1 MDFRTRRR
9 PLRRPFWLVALLGL
23 APLPGVA
30 QEVPFERFQLENG
43 LTVIFHED
51 HTLPLVAVNLW
62 YYVGAKDE
70 PPGRSG
76 FAHLFEH
83 LMFMGTKKYPEGEFD
98 RITEEVGGS
107 NNATTSADRT
117 NYFESGPRELLEPFL
132 ELEADRMASLAD
144 AMTLEKLNNQRG
156 IVRNERRQRFDN
168 QPYGAVGLEI
178 PKRMYPPGHP
188 YHEPVI
194 GSHEE
199 IEAATVDDVRGFFD
213 TFYFPR
219 NASLVVAGD
228 FDPKEARALVDKHFA
243 ALPARPALERNH
255 PPVPSIPKEGRGP
268 VRVTLEDQIQLPLSI
283 MVWHSPPLYKSGDAE
298 MDIVAGALSD
308 GKASRLY
315 RSLVY
320 EKKLAQDVRA
330 YQMSLYL
337 GSQFRIYAYARP
349 GVSLDELEKAVDEE
363 VRKLRDKGPTQRE
376 IDRARNKFERYYWG
390 AVQGLNERA
399 DILNQYQFHYG
410 DPGAIS
416 KDLARYSTLTGSG
429 VRDWAQKILRD
440 EDRLLLR
447 VVPKAP
453 PATQE

>member
-1 MDFRTRRR
+1 MESRSRS
-9 PLRRPFWLVALLGL
+9 RPFWVVAMLGL
-23 APLPGVA
+23 APLTGFA
-30 QEVPFERFQLENG
+30 QEVPSTRFQLDNG
-43 LTVIFHED
+43 LTVILHED

-83 LMFMGTKKYPEGEFD
+83 LMFMGTEKNPEGEFD
-98 RITEEVGGS
+98 RITEAVGGS

-132 ELEADRMASLAD
+132 ELEADRMAALAN
-144 AMTLEKLNNQRG
+144 AMTLEKLDNQRA
-156 IVRNERRQRFDN
+156 IVRNERRQRYEN
-168 QPYGAVGLEI
+168 QPYGGVGLEI
-178 PKRMYPPGHP
+178 PKRIYPSGHP

-199 IEAATVDDVRGFFD
+199 IEAATVDDVKGFFG

-219 NASLVVAGD
+219 NASLVLAGD
-228 FDPKEARALVDKHFA
+228 FDPKEARRLVFKHFA
-243 ALPARPALERNH
+243 GLGDRQPLERATPN
-255 PPVPSIPKEGRGP
+255 PPRIDGP
-268 VRVTLEDQIQLPLSI
+268 LRVELEDQVQLPLCV
-283 MVWHSPPLYKSGDAE
+283 MVWHSPALYKPGDAE

-320 EKKLAQDVRA
+320 EKKLAQNVSA

-349 GVSLDELEKAVDEE
+349 GVSLDELEKAIDEE
-363 VRKLRDKGPTQRE
+363 VRKLREEGPTQRE
-376 IDRARNKFERYYWG
+376 IDRARNKFERYYWD
-390 AVQGLNERA
+390 AVQSLAERSDLLNR
-399 DILNQYQFHYG
+399 YQFHFG

-416 KDLARYSTLTGSG
+416 KDLARYAKLSRDG
-429 VRDWAQKILRD
+429 VRDWASKVLKDD
-440 EDRLLLR
+440 ERLLLR
-447 VVPKAP
+447 VVPKP
-453 PATQE
+453 PAEPPASNE